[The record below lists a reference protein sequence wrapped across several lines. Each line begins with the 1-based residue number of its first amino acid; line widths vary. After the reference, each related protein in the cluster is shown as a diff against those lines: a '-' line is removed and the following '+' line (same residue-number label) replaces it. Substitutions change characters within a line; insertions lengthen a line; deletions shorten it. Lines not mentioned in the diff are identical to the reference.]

1 MTILVWGL
9 QMFWKHCTTSF
20 IDKSAHSETASLR
33 QPLFWYK
40 NRRNKQCILCDFCNT
55 YKILSKGFH
64 MNDPPQKFPKPL
76 PICLFVTVM
85 PRVLPKKKKKK
96 SPQIYK
102 FRLLNLGISGFYFSL
117 HVLWSIRKEMWI
129 LRGWIFRAMRSSMAY
144 NHQNRPVRIHLLWYS
159 EECDTVIGYQIS
171 EIILQVEGK
180 V

>member
-1 MTILVWGL
+1 MIFVIPTKCCPRDSTWMIPPKNF
-9 QMFWKHCTTSF
+9 QN
-20 IDKSAHSETASLR
+20 
-33 QPLFWYK
+33 LFLYV
-40 NRRNKQCILCDFCNT
+40 
-55 YKILSKGFH
+55 
-64 MNDPPQKFPKPL
+64 
-76 PICLFVTVM
+76 CLWQSCQEYYQ
-85 PRVLPKKKKKK
+85 KKKKK

>member
-9 QMFWKHCTTSF
+9 QMFWKHCTASF

-96 SPQIYK
+96 NHPK
-102 FRLLNLGISGFYFSL
+102 FINLDSWTWEYQGFIFPYMCCEALGKRCEYWGAESSGPWGAAWLITIKTGLWGYIFFDILKNVILSL
-117 HVLWSIRKEMWI
+117 VIR
-129 LRGWIFRAMRSSMAY
+129 S
-144 NHQNRPVRIHLLWYS
+144 VR
-159 EECDTVIGYQIS
+159 
-171 EIILQVEGK
+171 
-180 V
+180 